1 LTDSERSQGRRELPL
16 TVLRH
21 RDYRLI
27 WAGEAIS
34 GVGTQMHAIAL
45 SWQVF
50 EITGSVA
57 LLGLLGLV
65 RAISL
70 MTVSMAGGAIA
81 DSVDR
86 RRLLIV
92 TNLILLVLSAGLA
105 LATRADAVSVPL
117 LFIVAALVAAVSSF
131 DGPARQSLIPT
142 LVPRGRI
149 PDAMSVNILTGNV
162 ADMFGPALGGF
173 AIALIGISG
182 AYAIDAVSFLAVV
195 VALMMMEQRDS
206 ARVRISRGSVA
217 MVAEGLRFV
226 KRTPVIYGVML
237 LDFLATILGAT
248 IALTPVFA
256 DIIFDAGPQGLGL
269 LNSAPA
275 IGAVCGAAV
284 MSVIRQPQRP
294 GRIILLAIASYGLFL
309 ILFGLS
315 PNIWIALIF
324 LAGYGASDAVSMT
337 MRHTIRNLA
346 TPDDLRG
353 RVAATHST
361 FSSGGPRLGE
371 FQTGLM
377 ASLIGIRATPVIGG
391 IGCIIVAIGVA
402 KLIPAVLRYEFS
414 ETPADAPDDKGL
426 ESELDDD
433 AVEIRS
439 S

>member
-1 LTDSERSQGRRELPL
+1 MTDSGSSGGERRELPV

-34 GVGTQMHAIAL
+34 GLGTQMHAIAL

-50 EITGSVA
+50 ELTGSVA
-57 LLGLLGLV
+57 LLGVLGLV

-70 MTVSMAGGAIA
+70 MTVSLAGGAIA
-81 DSVDR
+81 DSVNR
-86 RRLLIV
+86 RQLLIV
-92 TNLILLVLSAGLA
+92 TNLILLLLSAGLA
-105 LATRADAVSVPL
+105 IATYAGVVNVLL
-117 LFIVAALVAAVSSF
+117 LFAVAALVAAVSSF
-131 DGPARQSLIPT
+131 DGPARQALIPT
-142 LVPRGRI
+142 LVPRKQI

-162 ADMFGPALGGF
+162 ADMFGPAVGGF
-173 AIALIGISG
+173 AIAFIGIAG
-182 AYAIDAVSFLAVV
+182 TYTIDAFSFLAVV
-195 VALMMMEQRDS
+195 LALLLMEYRDS
-206 ARVRISRGSVA
+206 ARVRIARGSVA

-226 KRTPVIYGVML
+226 RNSPVIYGIML

-248 IALTPVFA
+248 VALTPVFA
-256 DIIFDAGPQGLGL
+256 DVIFDAGPQGLGL

-275 IGAVCGAAV
+275 IGAVVGAAV
-284 MSVIRQPQRP
+284 MSIVAPPKRP
-294 GRIILLAIASYGLFL
+294 GRVILGAIACYGVFL
-309 ILFGLS
+309 AAFGLA
-315 PNIWIALIF
+315 PNIWIALVF

-377 ASLIGIRATPVIGG
+377 ASAIGIRATPVIGG
-391 IGCIIVAIGVA
+391 IGCIVVAVLISRF
-402 KLIPAVLRYEFS
+402 IPAVRDYEFASNQS
-414 ETPADAPDDKGL
+414 EVSPNADQPD
-426 ESELDDD
+426 
-433 AVEIRS
+433 
-439 S
+439 

>member
-1 LTDSERSQGRRELPL
+1 MPVTI
-16 TVLRH
+16 LRH

-27 WAGEAIS
+27 WAGEAVS

-70 MTVSMAGGAIA
+70 MTVSLAGGAIA
-81 DSVDR
+81 DSVNR
-86 RRLLIV
+86 RQLLIV
-92 TNLILLVLSAGLA
+92 TNLVLLILSGGLA
-105 LATRADAVSVPL
+105 LATRADVVTVPM

-131 DGPARQSLIPT
+131 DGPARQALIPT
-142 LVPRGRI
+142 LVPRHRI
-149 PDAMSVNILTGNV
+149 PDAMSLNILTGNV
-162 ADMFGPALGGF
+162 ADMFGPAVGGF

-182 AYAIDAVSFLAVV
+182 TYAIDAVSFLAVV
-195 VALMMMEQRDS
+195 LALMMMEQRDS

-217 MVAEGLRFV
+217 MVVEGLRFV
-226 KRTPVIYGVML
+226 KQTPVIYGIML

-275 IGAVCGAAV
+275 VGAVGGAAV
-284 MSVIRQPQRP
+284 MSIIRPPKHP
-294 GRIILLAIASYGLFL
+294 GRVILVAIASYGFFL
-309 ILFGLS
+309 MLFGLA
-315 PNIWIALIF
+315 PNIWWALLF

-346 TPDDLRG
+346 TPDHLRG

-391 IGCIIVAIGVA
+391 IGCILVAIGIGR
-402 KLIPAVLRYEFS
+402 LIPAVWSYRFAS
-414 ETPADAPDDKGL
+414 TVIDGDDEAHG
-426 ESELDDD
+426 E
-433 AVEIRS
+433 
-439 S
+439 

>member
-1 LTDSERSQGRRELPL
+1 LADSEPSSGRRELPV

-27 WAGEAIS
+27 WAGEAVS

-70 MTVSMAGGAIA
+70 MTVSLAGGAIA
-81 DSVDR
+81 DSVNR
-86 RRLLIV
+86 RHLLIV
-92 TNLILLVLSAGLA
+92 TNLILLLLSGGLA
-105 LATRADAVSVPL
+105 LATQADAVNVPM
-117 LFIVAALVAAVSSF
+117 LFVVAALVAAVSSF
-131 DGPARQSLIPT
+131 DGPARQALIPT
-142 LVPRGRI
+142 LVPRARI

-162 ADMFGPALGGF
+162 ADMFGPAVGGF
-173 AIALIGISG
+173 AIALIGVAG
-182 AYAIDAVSFLAVV
+182 TYTIDAVSFLAVV
-195 VALMMMEQRDS
+195 LALLLMDERDS
-206 ARVRISRGSVA
+206 ARVRISRGSIA

-226 KRTPVIYGVML
+226 RRTPVIYGIML

-256 DIIFDAGPQGLGL
+256 EIIFDAGPQGLGL

-275 IGAVCGAAV
+275 VGAVCGAAV
-284 MSVIRQPQRP
+284 MSVVRPPQRP
-294 GRIILLAIASYGLFL
+294 GRVILLAIASYGIFL
-309 ILFGLS
+309 MLFGLS
-315 PNIWIALIF
+315 PNIWVALIF

-346 TPDDLRG
+346 TPDHLRG

-371 FQTGLM
+371 FQTGMM
-377 ASLIGIRATPVIGG
+377 ASLIGIRATPIIGG
-391 IGCIIVAIGVA
+391 IGCIIVALGIA
-402 KLIPAVLRYEFS
+402 KLIPAVLNYEF
-414 ETPADAPDDKGL
+414 ADADAR
-426 ESELDDD
+426 ESDD
-433 AVEIRS
+433 AELVIDGSEDAG
-439 S
+439 

>member
-1 LTDSERSQGRRELPL
+1 LSDSESSNSRRELPL

-70 MTVSMAGGAIA
+70 MVVSLAGGAIA
-81 DSVDR
+81 DSVNR
-86 RRLLIV
+86 RQLLIG
-92 TNLILLVLSAGLA
+92 TNLVLLVLSGA
-105 LATRADAVSVPL
+105 LAVATETGVVNVTM
-117 LFIVAALVAAVSSF
+117 LFIVAALVSAVSSF
-131 DGPARQSLIPT
+131 DGPARQALIPT
-142 LVPRGRI
+142 LVPRRRI
-149 PDAMSVNILTGNV
+149 PDAMSLNILTGNV

-173 AIALIGISG
+173 AIAFIGISG
-182 AYAIDAVSFLAVV
+182 TYALDAVSFLAVV
-195 VALMMMEQRDS
+195 IALLMMRQRDS
-206 ARVRISRGSVA
+206 GRVRISRGSVA
-217 MVAEGLRFV
+217 MVVEGLRFV
-226 KRTPVIYGVML
+226 KRTPVIYGIML
-237 LDFLATILGAT
+237 LDFMATILGAT

-256 DIIFDAGPQGLGL
+256 DVIFEAGPQGLGL

-275 IGAVCGAAV
+275 VGAVGGAAV
-284 MSVIRQPQRP
+284 MSVIRPPQRP
-294 GRIILLAIASYGLFL
+294 GRIILGAIVSYGIFL
-309 ILFGLS
+309 MLFGLS

-346 TPDDLRG
+346 TPDELRG

-377 ASLIGIRATPVIGG
+377 ASFVGIRATPVIGG
-391 IGCIIVAIGVA
+391 IGCVIVAVAIGR
-402 KLIPAVLRYEFS
+402 LIPAIWSYSFS
-414 ETPADAPDDKGL
+414 EHSGDYDDG
-426 ESELDDD
+426 
-433 AVEIRS
+433 
-439 S
+439 

>member
-1 LTDSERSQGRRELPL
+1 
-16 TVLRH
+16 
-21 RDYRLI
+21 
-27 WAGEAIS
+27 
-34 GVGTQMHAIAL
+34 MHAIAL

-70 MTVSMAGGAIA
+70 MVVSLAGGAIA
-81 DSVDR
+81 DSVNR
-86 RRLLIV
+86 RQLLIA
-92 TNLILLVLSAGLA
+92 TNLVLLVLSGGLA
-105 LATRADAVSVPL
+105 IATRADVVTVPM

-131 DGPARQSLIPT
+131 DGPARQALIPT
-142 LVPRGRI
+142 LVPRRRI
-149 PDAMSVNILTGNV
+149 PDAMSLNILTGNV
-162 ADMFGPALGGF
+162 ADMFGPAVGGF
-173 AIALIGISG
+173 AIAIIGISG
-182 AYAIDAVSFLAVV
+182 TYAIDAVSFLAVV
-195 VALMMMEQRDS
+195 LALMMMEQRDS

-217 MVAEGLRFV
+217 MVVEGLRFV
-226 KRTPVIYGVML
+226 KRTPVIYGIML

-275 IGAVCGAAV
+275 VGAVGGAAV
-284 MSVIRQPQRP
+284 MSIIRPPKHP
-294 GRIILLAIASYGLFL
+294 GRVILVAIASYGVFL
-309 ILFGLS
+309 MLFGLS
-315 PNIWIALIF
+315 PNIWWALLF

-346 TPDDLRG
+346 TPDHLRG

-377 ASLIGIRATPVIGG
+377 ASLIGIRATPIIGG
-391 IGCIIVAIGVA
+391 IGCIIVAVGIGR
-402 KLIPAVLRYEFS
+402 LIPAVWNYRFASTLV
-414 ETPADAPDDKGL
+414 DGDDGP
-426 ESELDDD
+426 E
-433 AVEIRS
+433 AG
-439 S
+439 

>member
-1 LTDSERSQGRRELPL
+1 
-16 TVLRH
+16 
-21 RDYRLI
+21 
-27 WAGEAIS
+27 
-34 GVGTQMHAIAL
+34 MHAIAL

-70 MTVSMAGGAIA
+70 MVVSLAGGAIA
-81 DSVDR
+81 DSVNR
-86 RRLLIV
+86 RQLLIA
-92 TNLILLVLSAGLA
+92 TNLVLLVLSGGLA
-105 LATRADAVSVPL
+105 IATRADVVTVPM

-131 DGPARQSLIPT
+131 DGPARQALIPT
-142 LVPRGRI
+142 LVPRRRI
-149 PDAMSVNILTGNV
+149 PDAMSLNILTGNV
-162 ADMFGPALGGF
+162 ADMFGPAVGGF
-173 AIALIGISG
+173 AIAIIGISG
-182 AYAIDAVSFLAVV
+182 TYAIDAVSFLAVV
-195 VALMMMEQRDS
+195 LALMMMEQRDS

-217 MVAEGLRFV
+217 MVVEGLRFV
-226 KRTPVIYGVML
+226 KRTPVIYGIML

-275 IGAVCGAAV
+275 VGAVGGAAV
-284 MSVIRQPQRP
+284 MSIIRPPKHP
-294 GRIILLAIASYGLFL
+294 GRVILVAIASYGVFL

-315 PNIWIALIF
+315 PNIWWALLF

-346 TPDDLRG
+346 TPDHLRG

-377 ASLIGIRATPVIGG
+377 ASLIGIRATPIIGG
-391 IGCIIVAIGVA
+391 IGCIIVAVGIGR
-402 KLIPAVLRYEFS
+402 LIPAVWNYRFAS
-414 ETPADAPDDKGL
+414 TVIDG
-426 ESELDDD
+426 DDD
-433 AVEIRS
+433 ADPE
-439 S
+439 